1 MLNTLFNK
9 LFAVIKPALKPFLIA
24 SLMIALVFSHADGA
38 LAASGG
44 RVGGGS
50 FRAPTRTA
58 PAPSR
63 PYGGGGYGGYGGGG
77 GYYPG
82 GGGFG
87 FPFIVPFFG
96 FGGGGL
102 FSIILFIAIAGFLA
116 RAFRGATQGGSDGY
130 GYSDGY
136 DTTSVTVAKVQV
148 GLLAQARD
156 LQVDLNRIATNA
168 DTGSSEGL
176 TQVLQESTLAL
187 LRHPEFWVYAS
198 SNAQQA
204 SLQAAE
210 NKFNQLSLAERSKF
224 AEETLS
230 NVNRQLRQA
239 TLRQQLPEAGGS
251 LDMVRD
257 PGEYIVA
264 TILVATVGR
273 LPLPTINTT
282 QDLRQA
288 LSVLGSVSSDRLLAL
303 EVLWTPQAEGDT
315 LSSDEMIA
323 EYPDLKRI

>member
-1 MLNTLFNK
+1 MLNKLFNK
-9 LFAVIKPALKPFLIA
+9 LFALIKPALKPFLIA
-24 SLMIALVFSHADGA
+24 SLVIAIAFSHAEGA

-63 PYGGGGYGGYGGGG
+63 PYGGGGYGGGG
-77 GYYPG
+77 GYYYP

-87 FPFIVPFFG
+87 FPFVLPIFG

-102 FSIILFIAIAGFLA
+102 FTILIFIAVAGFLT
-116 RAFRGATQGGSDGY
+116 RALRGAAQGGSDGY
-130 GYSDGY
+130 SDGY
-136 DTTSVTVAKVQV
+136 GYDSTSVTVAKVQV

-156 LQVDLNRIATNA
+156 LQMDLNRIATNA

-198 SNAQQA
+198 SSAQQA

-210 NKFNQLSLAERSKF
+210 NQFNRLALAERSKF

-230 NVNRQLRQA
+230 NVNRQLRQS
-239 TLRQQLPEAGGS
+239 TLRQQLSQAGGS
-251 LDMVRD
+251 LELSRD

-264 TILVATVGR
+264 TILVATIGR
-273 LPLPTINTT
+273 LPLPSINNT

-303 EVLWTPQAEGDT
+303 EVLWSPQAEGDT